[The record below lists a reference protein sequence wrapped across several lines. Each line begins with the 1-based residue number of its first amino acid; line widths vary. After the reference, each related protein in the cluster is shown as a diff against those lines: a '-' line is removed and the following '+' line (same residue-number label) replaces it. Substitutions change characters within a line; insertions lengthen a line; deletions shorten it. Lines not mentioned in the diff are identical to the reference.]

1 MGLFDGLK
9 KKMQKGNYPVRVLRI
24 REGDG
29 EPKFYL
35 NRATRVTDEDTGEES
50 YEFLDY
56 DRDMQAFDY
65 KELKTLNDS
74 EDFAIVY
81 EADKGVFDKAD
92 FSGKFEI
99 TGEPEKHS
107 RFLEVKDKI
116 KRKGDA
122 LLRKVDRKGYLVD
135 ESKKE
140 EVHEEIE
147 ALQEE
152 VNELRKEL
160 REVDEMTTV
169 EVKSEDA
176 SIDVAA
182 MEKVRSR
189 WQMQK
194 AKDAREAWDE
204 RSKLEKMMPY
214 IGMIVTG
221 IFIVLVIGV
230 FSMFMKDV
238 TGSMT
243 ESANIMQQAAQS
255 LQQAQ

>member
-1 MGLFDGLK
+1 MGLFDGIK
-9 KKMQKGNYPVRVLRI
+9 KTMQKGNYPVRVLRI

-29 EPKFYL
+29 EPRFYL

-65 KELKTLNDS
+65 RELKTLNDS
-74 EDFAIVY
+74 EDFAIIY

-92 FSGKFEI
+92 FTGKIEVNGD
-99 TGEPEKHS
+99 TEKPS

-116 KRKGDA
+116 KRKGDK
-122 LLRKVDRKGYLVD
+122 LLRTVDKKGYLID
-135 ESKKE
+135 DSKE
-140 EVHEEIE
+140 EEVRQEIE
-147 ALQEE
+147 ELQEE
-152 VNELRKEL
+152 LNELRTEL
-160 REVDEMTTV
+160 REVEDMQTV
-169 EVKSEDA
+169 EINSKDA

-194 AKDAREAWDE
+194 AKNARDAWDE

-243 ESANIMQQAAQS
+243 ESANIMSQAAQS
-255 LQQAQ
+255 IQQAQ